1 MTLTTLGAAPPDP
14 DLGSRPKVTVLVDRC
29 AGCQEC
35 VVRCPTEALSM
46 DVATWTAV
54 ADDAKCIG
62 CRQCVRTCPF
72 SAIYIDGPVV
82 VAERVGRPAH
92 HLERLEG
99 NLEETRLGFSSW
111 ADVVAE
117 ASRCLSCP
125 DPTCVRGCPV
135 HNDIPGFIAAVR
147 EGDLDEAHR
156 VLRRTSFLPD
166 VCSRV
171 CDQAVQCEGACTWS
185 LAGGAPVAIGA
196 IERFITDNAPVPGV
210 QIVSEQGRGL
220 EVAIVGAGPAG
231 IAAAWELA
239 QAGTSVTV
247 FEKDEQP
254 GGLIRWGIPDFTLP
268 RSVSSR
274 AWVALEE
281 AGVNLRCGTEVD
293 PGELAK
299 LSASYDAVVLAHGAG
314 VPMRLPVKGGDLE
327 GVWDA
332 TRFLVEA
339 RAAVA
344 EHRPLAGLTFS
355 GRGAG
360 GPGGPGVGGAQGPGG
375 PDVGGA
381 GVDSQQDGHAPTV
394 LVLGAGNTAMD
405 VARLAR
411 RLGAHAI
418 CVDWMD
424 RRFAPVRPDELDEAA
439 LEGVDIRFSTTL
451 GRLDGEGGRV
461 ATAVLDTTRQEAAN
475 RLPEVVGHET
485 ASVAVDLVVMAMG
498 YRLDPGYASVLPGV
512 PVARRASGVADRGW
526 QASGLIAGGAPAFA
540 RHQPIGQ
547 LALGRE
553 NARVRASLGVGDR
566 LWVAGDALVGP
577 STVVEAMA
585 QGRKAAQA
593 ILDEQPKRDGRQASA
608 RPLRVLV
615 GYESRSGHTE
625 RAARTAAA
633 SFEASS
639 AEVKVV
645 PLSSIG
651 VAELARADL
660 VVVGTWVEGLVV
672 AAVQSAK
679 ATRKWLAGLP
689 PLGGKH
695 FAIFCTYGVAPKGAL
710 TSLQSE
716 LESRGGVVI
725 AAAAFGPRPS
735 AASSPEKLALSAL
748 EKLGAKHSTLG
759 SNVAAV

>member
-1 MTLTTLGAAPPDP
+1 MTLTTLGGSPADAAVA
-14 DLGSRPKVTVLVDRC
+14 SHPKVTVLVDRC

-35 VVRCPTEALSM
+35 VVRCPVEALSM
-46 DVATWTAV
+46 DVATWTAI
-54 ADDAKCIG
+54 ADDSKCIG

-72 SAIYIDGPVV
+72 SAIFIDGPMV

-92 HLERLEG
+92 HLEQLEG

-147 EGDLDEAHR
+147 GGDLDEAHR
-156 VLRRTSFLPD
+156 VLRRTTFLPD

-196 IERFITDNAPVPGV
+196 IERFIADNAPVPGV
-210 QIVSEQGRGL
+210 EQVSERGRDL
-220 EVAIVGAGPAG
+220 EVAIVGSGPAG

-239 QAGTSVTV
+239 QAGASVTV
-247 FEKDEQP
+247 FEKDEHP

-274 AWVALEE
+274 AWDALEE
-281 AGVNLRCGTEVD
+281 AGVDLRCGSEVA
-293 PGELAK
+293 PSELAK

-344 EHRPLAGLTFS
+344 EHRPLAGLVAGGPDDVVGAGPGT
-355 GRGAG
+355 GAG
-360 GPGGPGVGGAQGPGG
+360 G
-375 PDVGGA
+375 GA
-381 GVDSQQDGHAPTV
+381 GAGGGSQSYGLIPTV
-394 LVLGAGNTAMD
+394 LVVGAGNTAMD

-411 RLGAHAI
+411 RLGARPI

-424 RRFAPVRPDELDEAA
+424 RRFAPVRPDELEEAA
-439 LEGVDIRFSTTL
+439 LEGVDIHFSTTL
-451 GRLDGEGGRV
+451 GRLEGQDGHVV
-461 ATAVLDTTRQEAAN
+461 AAVLDSTRQEAAN
-475 RLPEVVGHET
+475 RLPEIVGHAT
-485 ASVAVDLVVMAMG
+485 ATERVDLVVMAMG
-498 YRLDPGYASVLPGV
+498 YRLDQGYASVLPGV
-512 PVARRASGVADRGW
+512 PVSRRASGVADRGW
-526 QASGLIAGGAPAFA
+526 QASGLIAAGAPAFA

-577 STVVEAMA
+577 ATVVEAMA
-585 QGRKAAQA
+585 QGRRAAQA
-593 ILDEQPKRDGRQASA
+593 ILDEQPRRDGHQASG

-615 GYESRSGHTE
+615 GYESRAGHTE
-625 RAARTAAA
+625 RAARAAA
-633 SFEASS
+633 ACLAASS
-639 AEVKVV
+639 AEVKIV

-651 VAELARADL
+651 VAELASADL

-672 AAVQSAK
+672 AGVRSAK
-679 ATRKWLAGLP
+679 ATRQWLAALP

-695 FAIFCTYGVAPKGAL
+695 FAIFCTYGVAPRGAL
-710 TSLQSE
+710 SALQGE
-716 LESRGGVVI
+716 IESRGGVVV
-725 AAAAFGPRPS
+725 ASAAFGPRPS
-735 AASSPEKLALSAL
+735 AESSPEKLALSAI
-748 EKLGAKHSTLG
+748 EKLGAQRSTLEA
-759 SNVAAV
+759 SIPAA

>member
-1 MTLTTLGAAPPDP
+1 MTLTTLDVAPTDAA
-14 DLGSRPKVTVLVDRC
+14 LASHATVTVLVDRC

-46 DVATWTAV
+46 DASTWTAI
-54 ADDAKCIG
+54 ADDTKCIG

-72 SAIYIDGPVV
+72 AAIYIDGPMV
-82 VAERVGRPAH
+82 VAERVSRPAH
-92 HLERLEG
+92 HLQQLEG

-111 ADVVAE
+111 ADAVAE

-147 EGDLDEAHR
+147 DGDLDEAHR

-185 LAGGAPVAIGA
+185 LAGGEAVAIGA

-210 QIVSEQGRGL
+210 QIVSERGRGL
-220 EVAIVGAGPAG
+220 EVAVVGAGPAG
-231 IAAAWELA
+231 IAASWELA

-247 FEKDEQP
+247 FEKDDQP

-274 AWVALEE
+274 AWEALQE
-281 AGVNLRCGTEVD
+281 AGVNLQCGTEVA
-293 PGELAK
+293 PGELER

-314 VPMRLPVKGGDLE
+314 VPMRLPVKGEDLD

-332 TRFLVEA
+332 THFLLEA

-344 EHRPLAGLTFS
+344 EHRPLAALTRAS
-355 GRGAG
+355 EGAG
-360 GPGGPGVGGAQGPGG
+360 AGA
-375 PDVGGA
+375 A
-381 GVDSQQDGHAPTV
+381 GSQANGHAPTV

-411 RLGAHAI
+411 RLGANAI

-424 RRFAPVRPDELDEAA
+424 RRFAPVRPDELEEAA
-439 LEGVDIRFSTTL
+439 REGVDIRFSTTL
-451 GRLDGEGGRV
+451 GRLDGKDGHV
-461 ATAVLDTTRQEAAN
+461 VTAVLDSTRQEAAN
-475 RLPEVVGHET
+475 RLPEITARAT
-485 ASVAVDLVVMAMG
+485 ASEPVDLVVMAMG
-498 YRLDPGYASVLPGV
+498 YRLDAGYASILPGV
-512 PVARRASGVADRGW
+512 PVARRATGMADRTW

-547 LALGRE
+547 LSLGRE
-553 NARVRASLGVGDR
+553 AARVRASLAVGER

-593 ILDEQPKRDGRQASA
+593 ILDEQPKRDGRLAAA
-608 RPLRVLV
+608 RPLRVVV

-625 RAARTAAA
+625 RAARAAAA
-633 SFEASS
+633 SFEANS
-639 AEVKVV
+639 AQVKVL

-651 VAELARADL
+651 VTELAAADL

-679 ATRKWLAGLP
+679 ATRHWLAGLP

-710 TSLQSE
+710 AGLQSE
-716 LESRGGVVI
+716 IERRGGEVI
-725 AAAAFGPRPS
+725 ASAAFGPRSS
-735 AASSPEKLALSAL
+735 AEDSPEKLALSAL
-748 EKLGAKHSTLG
+748 DKLGVKP
-759 SNVAAV
+759 AAVASA